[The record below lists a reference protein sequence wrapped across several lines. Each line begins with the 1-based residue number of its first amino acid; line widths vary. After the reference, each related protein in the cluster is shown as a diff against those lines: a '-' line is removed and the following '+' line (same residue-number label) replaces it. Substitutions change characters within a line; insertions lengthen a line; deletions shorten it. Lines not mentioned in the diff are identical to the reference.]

1 MTATETLSAPEP
13 LADPW
18 SARLASLLPK
28 NRTRRTLLYIGI
40 GLVIVSIVRSVSNNS
55 DDLTASGTYRSALTL
70 AVPILLAGLGG
81 LFAERVGVVN
91 IGLEGMMIL
100 GTFGAGW
107 AGWKYGPWMGILVG
121 IAFGAL
127 GGLLHALATVTFGV
141 DHVISGVA
149 INLIAPGV
157 VRFLADTAFTGQPG
171 GAISQGPAVKGN
183 TGKIGLPFL
192 SGGKLFG
199 WKSPDALVDLERK
212 HWFLVSD
219 AAGIVHGLTSDLA
232 WLTVF
237 VIILLPVL
245 TYILWRTPFGLR
257 LRSIGEKPEAADSLG
272 VPVYRMKY
280 IGLAISGG
288 LAGLG
293 GAFLVIETGASR
305 YNEGQ
310 TGNRGFIGLA
320 ALIFGNWRPG
330 GVAMGAGVFGF
341 SEALRLRSADSVRAV
356 LLLAVIGLVVAAIWA
371 ILQRRLVTAVLSVAF
386 GAFFLVYYFI
396 TDKVPTEFQFML
408 PYLTTLIVLVIAS
421 KRLRPPAA
429 VGKRWRK
436 GETT

>member
-1 MTATETLSAPEP
+1 MTATESFIDTRPPAERWTGRLTSA
-13 LADPW
+13 
-18 SARLASLLPK
+18 LPK
-28 NRTRRTLLYIGI
+28 NRARRMLLFVTI
-40 GLVIVSIVRSVSNNS
+40 GLLVVSIVRTVSNNS
-55 DDLTASGTYRSALTL
+55 DDLTASGTYRSALAL
-70 AVPILLAGLGG
+70 AIPILLAGLGG

-107 AGWKYGPWMGILVG
+107 AGWKYGPWVGILAA

-157 VRFLADTAFTGQPG
+157 VRFLAATAFTGQPG

-183 TGKIGLPFL
+183 TGRISLPFL
-192 SGGKLFG
+192 SGGKILG
-199 WKSPDALVDLERK
+199 WESPDALVHLERK
-212 HWFLVSD
+212 HWFFFSD
-219 AAGIVHGLTSDLA
+219 LAGIVHGLTSDLA
-232 WLTVF
+232 WFTVF

-245 TYILWRTPFGLR
+245 TYILWRTPFGLQ

-272 VPVYRMKY
+272 VPVYRIKY

-293 GAFLVIETGASR
+293 GAFLVIETGANR

-310 TGNRGFIGLA
+310 TANRGFIGLA

-330 GVAMGAGVFGF
+330 GVALGAGVFGF
-341 SEALRLRSADSVRAV
+341 SESLRLRSADSVRAV
-356 LLLAVIGLVVAAIWA
+356 LLLAVVLLVGAAIWA
-371 ILQRRLVTAVLSVAF
+371 LLQRRLVTLVFSTALAT
-386 GAFFLVYYFI
+386 FFLVYYFI
-396 TDKVPTEFQFML
+396 TEKVPTEFQFML
-408 PYLTTLIVLVIAS
+408 PYLTTLVVLVIAS

-429 VGKRWRK
+429 VGKPWRK
-436 GETT
+436 GDTT